1 MEKQEDSSDQGGFF
15 RTDHLCHDYRSRSLG
30 NSERRDTLR
39 GHPPAG
45 RDRAE
50 SKVMSNDVL
59 IGIAA
64 NAVGTLVGGLITWIV
79 AYWYFKRSGDELRA
93 EAKELRKL
101 AHLALVV
108 ITDPKGRYEPILEAA
123 GLVTGLRVQLGRPR
137 AND

>member
-1 MEKQEDSSDQGGFF
+1 MSSIRPTGFE
-15 RTDHLCHDYRSRSLG
+15 G
-30 NSERRDTLR
+30 
-39 GHPPAG
+39 
-45 RDRAE
+45 
-50 SKVMSNDVL
+50 KVMSKDVL

-64 NAVGTLVGGLITWIV
+64 NALGTLVGGLITWIV

-108 ITDPKGRYEPILEAA
+108 ITDPKGRYEPILDAA

>member
-1 MEKQEDSSDQGGFF
+1 M
-15 RTDHLCHDYRSRSLG
+15 
-30 NSERRDTLR
+30 
-39 GHPPAG
+39 
-45 RDRAE
+45 
-50 SKVMSNDVL
+50 SKDVL

-64 NAVGTLVGGLITWIV
+64 NALGTLVGGLITWIV

-101 AHLALVV
+101 AHLAVVV
-108 ITDPKGRYEPILEAA
+108 ITDPKGRYEPILDAA